1 MRSLFLPSF
10 HPSFIVLPSHP
21 PFHPKFPSF
30 CCGFIGT
37 SSAHVPWEV
46 HKPCPKTLPAQTV
59 IPKKLIITGRG
70 KPMPP
75 PGSAPFHGVLAFFC
89 FGGRGPMS
97 TPPCPTVLGTP
108 WNRGFSFLFSTIIRA
123 DIELPRKHTQ
133 QCSDSS

>member
-1 MRSLFLPSF
+1 MSILCCQRPRSGGCDCETEFVVPLCDHSSADHSF

-37 SSAHVPWEV
+37 SFAHVPWEV
-46 HKPCPKTLPAQTV
+46 HEPCPKTLTAQTV

-75 PGSAPFHGVLAFFC
+75 PGSAPFHGVLASCC

-97 TPPCPTVLGTP
+97 NPSLSTCP
-108 WNRGFSFLFSTIIRA
+108 W
-123 DIELPRKHTQ
+123 
-133 QCSDSS
+133 DSPE